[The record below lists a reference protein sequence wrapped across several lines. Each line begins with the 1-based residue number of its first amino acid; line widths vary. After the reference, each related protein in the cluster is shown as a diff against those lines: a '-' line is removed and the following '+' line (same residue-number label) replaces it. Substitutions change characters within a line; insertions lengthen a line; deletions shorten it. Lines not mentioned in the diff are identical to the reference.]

1 MKNKIS
7 VKNTYSKLTTLTT
20 ARIGLGRSGISLP
33 THHLLDFQ
41 LAHAMAKDAV
51 YLELD
56 LDKLN
61 LNTILLHSKAKD
73 RSIYLQRPD
82 LGRRLDD
89 LSIERIKEPKKDKSY
104 DLAIVIV
111 DGLSSLAVHKNANN
125 FIKILIKELP
135 GWSLAPVYSV
145 KQGRVAIGDEVGEL
159 LNAKVVIVLIGERP
173 GLSSPDSLGMY
184 LTWAP
189 HIGLTDESRNCV
201 SNIRLKGLSYEEAVK
216 KTVYLLNE
224 SKRLNYSGVNLKERT
239 ISNGINQI
247 KSKQKFLK
255 L

>member
-1 MKNKIS
+1 MKNKNVVENI
-7 VKNTYSKLTTLTT
+7 YSKLSTLTS

-33 THHLLDFQ
+33 TNHLLDFQ
-41 LAHAMAKDAV
+41 LSHAMAKDAV

-56 LDKLN
+56 LGELN
-61 LNTILLHSKAKD
+61 FETILLHSKAKD

-82 LGRRLDD
+82 LGRRLDAK
-89 LSIERIKEPKKDKSY
+89 SIQKIKNLKKDKIY

-111 DGLSSLAVHKNANN
+111 DGLSALAVHENASN
-125 FIKILIKELP
+125 FIKTLIKELA
-135 GWSLAPVYSV
+135 SYSIAPICSV

-189 HIGLTDESRNCV
+189 HVGLTDESRNCV
-201 SNIRLKGLSYEEAVK
+201 SNIRLKGLSFKEAVK

-239 ISNGINQI
+239 TNQI
-247 KSKQKFLK
+247 KSKERFLS

>member
-1 MKNKIS
+1 MKSKIS
-7 VKNTYSKLTTLTT
+7 VENAYSKLITLTT
-20 ARIGLGRSGISLP
+20 ARIGLGRSGISIP

-61 LNTILLHSKAKD
+61 LQTMLLHSKAKD

-82 LGRRLDD
+82 LGRRLDE
-89 LSIERIKEPKKDKSY
+89 LSIKKIKESKLDKSY
-104 DLAIVIV
+104 DLSIVIV
-111 DGLSSLAVHKNANN
+111 DGLSSLAVHENVNN
-125 FIKILIKELP
+125 FIEILMKDLS
-135 GWSLAPVYSV
+135 GWSLAPICSV
-145 KQGRVAIGDEVGEL
+145 KQGRVAVGDEVGEL

-189 HIGLTDESRNCV
+189 HVGLTDESRNCV
-201 SNIRLKGLSYEEAVK
+201 SNIRLKGLSFKEAVK

-224 SKRLNYSGVNLKERT
+224 SKRLNYSGVNLKDRT
-239 ISNGINQI
+239 VSNGINQI
-247 KSKQKFLK
+247 KSKQKLLK